1 MAEHNYTDTAIGIG
15 AGYAVK
21 KYSEQILKKPYSIY
35 LKDYR
40 KKFFNDAENQ
50 IFKQKGFETFT
61 KLGLDKQGITLIDI
75 NPANCDAEFAKLK
88 FKGKLSDYKKAA
100 DGKQAF
106 FHPAAESIAVN
117 CDKRASSI
125 FHEIGHVHNYTAADW
140 KNKLYKVRM
149 FSKPAAFL
157 ALTAGL
163 CTNKDSFFNENCGKL
178 TFAALT
184 PIIAEEALASK
195 NGQNM
200 AKSVLPANLFKK
212 LKAINARSLGSYIFG
227 AIATSIAAAFAVDV
241 KNRIA
246 QPA

>member
-15 AGYAVK
+15 SGYAVK

-106 FHPAAESIAVN
+106 FIPQQ
-117 CDKRASSI
+117 
-125 FHEIGHVHNYTAADW
+125 
-140 KNKLYKVRM
+140 KV
-149 FSKPAAFL
+149 
-157 ALTAGL
+157 
-163 CTNKDSFFNENCGKL
+163 
-178 TFAALT
+178 
-184 PIIAEEALASK
+184 
-195 NGQNM
+195 
-200 AKSVLPANLFKK
+200 
-212 LKAINARSLGSYIFG
+212 
-227 AIATSIAAAFAVDV
+227 
-241 KNRIA
+241 
-246 QPA
+246 

>member
-1 MAEHNYTDTAIGIG
+1 M
-15 AGYAVK
+15 
-21 KYSEQILKKPYSIY
+21 
-35 LKDYR
+35 
-40 KKFFNDAENQ
+40 
-50 IFKQKGFETFT
+50 
-61 KLGLDKQGITLIDI
+61 DKQGITLIDI

-125 FHEIGHVHNYTAADW
+125 FHEMGHVHNYTAADW

-163 CTNKDSFFNENCGKL
+163 CTNKDSL
-178 TFAALT
+178 MR
-184 PIIAEEALASK
+184 IAES
-195 NGQNM
+195 
-200 AKSVLPANLFKK
+200 
-212 LKAINARSLGSYIFG
+212 
-227 AIATSIAAAFAVDV
+227 
-241 KNRIA
+241 
-246 QPA
+246 

>member
-125 FHEIGHVHNYTAADW
+125 FHEMGHVHNYTAADW

-163 CTNKDSFFNENCGKL
+163 CTNKDSFFNENCGKHL
-178 TFAALT
+178 QL
-184 PIIAEEALASK
+184 LHRLL
-195 NGQNM
+195 Q
-200 AKSVLPANLFKK
+200 KK
-212 LKAINARSLGSYIFG
+212 LLQAKTDKIWQKVYFLRICL
-227 AIATSIAAAFAVDV
+227 
-241 KNRIA
+241 KN
-246 QPA
+246 